1 MLFTYKFQFM
11 EKLQIELKSAREDAK
26 KSLVYTSVWIFSLFL
41 LAVLIKFDAR
51 PDQLVDTPPLR
62 SDEVIE
68 EFQIDNVEL
77 EDAAGGSR
85 GGGTPGSGQIAP
97 PADQTESVATSN
109 QSDFSHNSGNSA
121 NHNSANGTNRTSTTT
136 QSTNF
141 FGSGGS
147 GNGNGSGNGPFG
159 GPGNGNGD
167 GDGTRNGR
175 GSGKGRIRQ
184 NNVNLPSYENDFDCR
199 IGFKVQVNAEGQVV
213 GVRTIKSVTTCIDD
227 RTINDIKERIKRE
240 VKYNKE
246 PGASVVEMDYTI
258 NLKAS
263 RS

>member
-1 MLFTYKFQFM
+1 
-11 EKLQIELKSAREDAK
+11 
-26 KSLVYTSVWIFSLFL
+26 
-41 LAVLIKFDAR
+41 
-51 PDQLVDTPPLR
+51 LR

-77 EDAAGGSR
+77 EEAAGGSR
-85 GGGTPGSGQIAP
+85 GGGSPGSGRIAP
-97 PADQTESVATSN
+97 PAEQTERVATAS
-109 QSDFSHNSGNSA
+109 QSDFTHNSGNS
-121 NHNSANGTNRTSTTT
+121 NNNNSQNGTNGTSTTSR
-136 QSTNF
+136 STNLF
-141 FGSGGS
+141 NGGS

-159 GPGNGNGD
+159 GPGSGNGD
-167 GDGTRNGR
+167 GDGIGNGR

-184 NNVNLPSYENDFDCR
+184 NNVNLPRYENDFDCR

-213 GVRTIKSVTTCIDD
+213 GVRSIKSVTTCVDD

-246 PGASVVEMDYTI
+246 PGAGIVEMDYTI

-263 RS
+263 NS

>member
-1 MLFTYKFQFM
+1 MEQFQLAYIGSR
-11 EKLQIELKSAREDAK
+11 KDSK
-26 KSLVYTSVWIFSLFL
+26 KSLIITSIWLLSLL
-41 LAVLIKFDAR
+41 LIAFVIKFDAR

-68 EFQIDNVEL
+68 EFQIDNVQL
-77 EDAAGGSR
+77 EEAAGGSR
-85 GGGTPGSGQIAP
+85 GGGTPGSGRIAP
-97 PADQTESVATSN
+97 PAEQSERVATAS
-109 QSDFSHNSGNSA
+109 QSDFSHNSGNSN
-121 NHNSANGTNRTSTTT
+121 NHNSPNGTNATSTTT

-167 GDGTRNGR
+167 GDGIGNGR
-175 GSGKGRIRQ
+175 GSGKGRIRL
-184 NNVNLPSYENDFDCR
+184 NNVSLPRYESDFDCR
-199 IGFKVQVNAEGQVV
+199 IGFKVQVNAEGQVI

-246 PGASVVEMDYTI
+246 PGASTVDMDYTI

-263 RS
+263 NS

>member
-1 MLFTYKFQFM
+1 MEQFQ
-11 EKLQIELKSAREDAK
+11 LAYIGSREDSK
-26 KSLVYTSVWIFSLFL
+26 KSLIITSIWLLSLL
-41 LAVLIKFDAR
+41 LIAFVIKFDAR

-68 EFQIDNVEL
+68 EFQIDNVQL
-77 EDAAGGSR
+77 EEAAGGSR
-85 GGGTPGSGQIAP
+85 GGGTPGSGRIAP
-97 PADQTESVATSN
+97 PAEQSERVATAS
-109 QSDFSHNSGNSA
+109 QSDFSHNSGNSN
-121 NHNSANGTNRTSTTT
+121 NHNSPNGTNGTSTTT

-141 FGSGGS
+141 FGSSGS

-167 GDGTRNGR
+167 GDGIGNGR
-175 GSGKGRIRQ
+175 GSGKGRIRL
-184 NNVNLPSYENDFDCR
+184 NNVSLPRYESDFDCR
-199 IGFKVQVNAEGQVV
+199 IGFKVQVNAEGQVI

-246 PGASVVEMDYTI
+246 PGASTVDMDYTI

-263 RS
+263 NS

>member
-1 MLFTYKFQFM
+1 MEQFQ
-11 EKLQIELKSAREDAK
+11 LAYIGSREDSK
-26 KSLVYTSVWIFSLFL
+26 KSLIITSIWLLSLL
-41 LAVLIKFDAR
+41 LIAFVIKFDAR

-68 EFQIDNVEL
+68 EFQIDNVQL
-77 EDAAGGSR
+77 EEAAGGSR
-85 GGGTPGSGQIAP
+85 GGGTPGSGRIAP
-97 PADQTESVATSN
+97 PAEQSERVSTAS
-109 QSDFSHNSGNSA
+109 QSDFSHNSGNSN
-121 NHNSANGTNRTSTTT
+121 NHNSPNGTNGTSTTT

-167 GDGTRNGR
+167 GDGIGNGR
-175 GSGKGRIRQ
+175 GSGKGRIRL
-184 NNVNLPSYENDFDCR
+184 NNVSLPRYESDFDCR
-199 IGFKVQVNAEGQVV
+199 IGFKVQVNAEGQVI

-246 PGASVVEMDYTI
+246 PGASTVDMDYTI

-263 RS
+263 NS

>member
-1 MLFTYKFQFM
+1 M
-11 EKLQIELKSAREDAK
+11 EQYQLEYLSSREDAK
-26 KSLVYTSVWIFSLFL
+26 KSLIYSSVWLMALFI
-41 LAVLIKFDAR
+41 LAIIIKFDAR

-77 EDAAGGSR
+77 EEAAGGSR
-85 GGGTPGSGQIAP
+85 GGGNPGSGRIAP
-97 PADQTESVATSN
+97 PAEQTERVATAS
-109 QSDFSHNSGNSA
+109 QSDFTHNSGNS
-121 NHNSANGTNRTSTTT
+121 NNQNSQNGTNATSTTSR
-136 QSTNF
+136 STNLF
-141 FGSGGS
+141 NNGGS

-167 GDGTRNGR
+167 GDGIGNGR
-175 GSGKGRIRQ
+175 GSGKGRIRI
-184 NNVNLPSYENDFDCR
+184 NNVNLPKYENDFDCR
-199 IGFKVQVNAEGQVV
+199 IGFKVQVNSDGQVV
-213 GVRTIKSVTTCIDD
+213 GVRSIKSLTTCIDD

-246 PGASVVEMDYTI
+246 PGAGIVEMDYTI

-263 RS
+263 NS

>member
-1 MLFTYKFQFM
+1 M
-11 EKLQIELKSAREDAK
+11 EAYQIEIIRAREDAK
-26 KSLVYTSVWIFSLFL
+26 KSLVYTSVWLFCL
-41 LAVLIKFDAR
+41 LLLTIIIKFDAR

-77 EDAAGGSR
+77 EEAAGGSR
-85 GGGTPGSGQIAP
+85 GGGTPGSGRIAP
-97 PADQTESVATSN
+97 PAEQTERVATAS
-109 QSDFSHNSGNSA
+109 QSDFSHSSGNSN
-121 NHNSANGTNRTSTTT
+121 NHNSNNGTNGTSTTAR
-136 QSTNF
+136 STNF

-167 GDGTRNGR
+167 GDGIGNGR
-175 GSGKGRIRQ
+175 GSGKGRVRL
-184 NNVNLPSYENDFDCR
+184 NNVNLPRYENDFDCR
-199 IGFKVQVNAEGQVV
+199 IGFKVQVDSEGKVV
-213 GVRTIKSVTTCIDD
+213 GVRTIKSVTTCADD

-246 PGASVVEMDYTI
+246 SGAGIVEMDYTI
-258 NLKAS
+258 TLKAS
-263 RS
+263 NS

>member
-1 MLFTYKFQFM
+1 MEQFQ
-11 EKLQIELKSAREDAK
+11 LAYIGSREDSK
-26 KSLVYTSVWIFSLFL
+26 KSLIITSIWLLSLL
-41 LAVLIKFDAR
+41 LIAFVIKFDAR

-68 EFQIDNVEL
+68 EFQIDNVQL
-77 EDAAGGSR
+77 EEAAGGSR
-85 GGGTPGSGQIAP
+85 GGGTPGSGRIAP
-97 PADQTESVATSN
+97 PAEQSERVATAS
-109 QSDFSHNSGNSA
+109 QSDFSHNSGNSK
-121 NHNSANGTNRTSTTT
+121 NHNSPNGTNGTSTTT

-141 FGSGGS
+141 FGSSGS

-167 GDGTRNGR
+167 GDGIGNGR
-175 GSGKGRIRQ
+175 GSGKGRIRL
-184 NNVNLPSYENDFDCR
+184 NNVSLPRYESDFDCR
-199 IGFKVQVNAEGQVV
+199 IGFKVQVNAEGQVI

-246 PGASVVEMDYTI
+246 PGASTVDMDYTI

-263 RS
+263 NS

>member
-1 MLFTYKFQFM
+1 MD
-11 EKLQIELKSAREDAK
+11 KLQLELSSAREDAK
-26 KSLVYTSVWIFSLFL
+26 KSLVYTSVWLVSLLL
-41 LAVLIKFDAR
+41 LAIIIKFDAR

-77 EDAAGGSR
+77 EEAAGGSR
-85 GGGTPGSGQIAP
+85 GGGSPGSGRIAP
-97 PADQTESVATSN
+97 PAEQTERVATST
-109 QSDFSHNSGNSA
+109 QSDFTHNSGNS
-121 NHNSANGTNRTSTTT
+121 NNQNSQNGTNGTSTTSR
-136 QSTNF
+136 STNLF
-141 FGSGGS
+141 NGGS

-159 GPGNGNGD
+159 GPGSGNGD
-167 GDGTRNGR
+167 GDGIGNGR

-184 NNVNLPSYENDFDCR
+184 NNVNLPRYENDFDCR

-213 GVRTIKSVTTCIDD
+213 GVRSIKSVTTCVDD

-246 PGASVVEMDYTI
+246 PGAGIVEMDYTI

-263 RS
+263 NS

>member
-1 MLFTYKFQFM
+1 MEKFQ
-11 EKLQIELKSAREDAK
+11 LELMSAREDAK
-26 KSLVYTSVWIFSLFL
+26 KSLVYTSVWLVSLLL
-41 LAVLIKFDAR
+41 LAIIIKFDAR

-68 EFQIDNVEL
+68 EFQIDNVAL

-85 GGGTPGSGQIAP
+85 GGGTPGSGRIAP
-97 PADQTESVATSN
+97 PADQTERVATSS
-109 QSDFSHNSGNSA
+109 QSDFTHNSGNSN
-121 NHNSANGTNRTSTTT
+121 NHNSQNGTNGTSTTT

-167 GDGTRNGR
+167 GDGNGSGR

-184 NNVNLPSYENDFDCR
+184 NNVNLPRYENDFDCR

-213 GVRTIKSVTTCIDD
+213 GVRSIKSVTTCADD

-240 VKYNKE
+240 VRYNKE
-246 PGASVVEMDYTI
+246 PGAGIVEMDYTI

-263 RS
+263 NS

>member
-1 MLFTYKFQFM
+1 MD
-11 EKLQIELKSAREDAK
+11 KLQLELSSAREDAK
-26 KSLVYTSVWIFSLFL
+26 KSLVYTSVWLVSLLL
-41 LAVLIKFDAR
+41 LAVIIKFDAR

-77 EDAAGGSR
+77 EEAAGGSR
-85 GGGTPGSGQIAP
+85 GGGSPGSGRIAP
-97 PADQTESVATSN
+97 PAEQTERVATAS
-109 QSDFSHNSGNSA
+109 QSDFTHNSGNS
-121 NHNSANGTNRTSTTT
+121 NNQNSQNGTNGTSTTSR
-136 QSTNF
+136 STNLF
-141 FGSGGS
+141 HGGS

-159 GPGNGNGD
+159 GPGSGNGD
-167 GDGTRNGR
+167 GDGIGNGR

-184 NNVNLPSYENDFDCR
+184 NNVNLPRYENDFDCR

-213 GVRTIKSVTTCIDD
+213 GVRSIKSVTTCVDD

-246 PGASVVEMDYTI
+246 PGAGIVEMDYTI

-263 RS
+263 NS